1 MPRDTPE
8 NALIAIV
15 EDDGLVRRAME
26 RLLRAAGYRVALYA
40 SGAEFLESLKA
51 GRPACV
57 VLDLLMPD
65 VNGFDVVAV
74 LNCETSRIP
83 VVVISGDNR
92 AETIARATALGV
104 AAIVTKPVDDTVL
117 LDAIQAAIQS
127 SQAASRPP

>member
-1 MPRDTPE
+1 MPVLE
-8 NALIAIV
+8 KALIAFI
-15 EDDGLVRRAME
+15 DDDELVRRGMK
-26 RLLRAAGYRVALYA
+26 RLIGAAGYHVALYA

-57 VLDLLMPD
+57 VLDLFMPD
-65 VNGFDVVAV
+65 VNGFGVLAV
-74 LNCETSRIP
+74 LNRETSRIP

-127 SQAASRPP
+127 SPAASRRP

>member
-1 MPRDTPE
+1 MPVPE
-8 NALIAIV
+8 KALIAFI
-15 EDDGLVRRAME
+15 DDDELVRRGMK
-26 RLLRAAGYRVALYA
+26 RLIGAAGYRVALYA

-51 GRPACV
+51 ERPACV

-65 VNGFDVVAV
+65 VNCFDVLTV
-74 LNCETSRIP
+74 LNRETSRIP

-104 AAIVTKPVDDTVL
+104 AAIVAKPVDDTVL
-117 LDAIQAAIQS
+117 LDAIQAAIQT